1 MSDILDMLV
10 RQDRV
15 KKLLEKK
22 EKEWYEDEKS
32 KKTGGPIIFCNKEEK
47 VFDNFIDFLEIEE
60 DSEEE
65 DSDEEDNVVDDK
77 NVKVIEKLPTL
88 PDDFTFEQ
96 QTIEEIV
103 NERIEAYSK
112 VVYHM
117 EKRKFIHLCIQE
129 GILDEN
135 QVFY

>member
-1 MSDILDMLV
+1 MAEILEMLV

-22 EKEWYEDEKS
+22 EKEWTEEEKS
-32 KKTGGPIIFCNKEEK
+32 KKTGGPIIFDHEEEK
-47 VFDNFIDFLEIEE
+47 AFDDFMDFLGF
-60 DSEEE
+60 EE
-65 DSDEEDNVVDDK
+65 DSDDEEDDDEK
-77 NVKVIEKLPTL
+77 NEKTNKDIEKLPTL
-88 PDDFTFEQ
+88 PDDFTFEP

-103 NERIEAYSK
+103 KERIDAYSK

-117 EKRKFIHLCIQE
+117 EKKKFVLLCIQE